1 MTTLVTVTLVT
12 LVAGRGSS
20 HLKGCSPEVYRV
32 LEDDRRAVTHRLQAG
47 GGEAA
52 LCDDLLPP
60 GWYRFMSGGR
70 SLEMAASCPG
80 PAHCGTAHPA
90 WLDPASLGPGPAPGT
105 VSSPVYF
112 RNSDG

>member
-1 MTTLVTVTLVT
+1 
-12 LVAGRGSS
+12 
-20 HLKGCSPEVYRV
+20 
-32 LEDDRRAVTHRLQAG
+32 
-47 GGEAA
+47 
-52 LCDDLLPP
+52 
-60 GWYRFMSGGR
+60 MSGGR

-112 RNSDG
+112 RNSYG

>member
-1 MTTLVTVTLVT
+1 MTTFVTVTMVT
-12 LVAGRGSS
+12 LVAGRGSTQ
-20 HLKGCSPEVYRV
+20 LDGCSPEVYRV
-32 LEDDRRAVTHRLQAG
+32 LEDDRRAVTHRLEAG

-105 VSSPVYF
+105 VSSPILYC
-112 RNSDG
+112 NG